1 MSRVIIL
8 VIPYSAWIL
17 GKTNITIASLTRL
30 FSLMRAK
37 KIVRLI
43 YLPWQKP
50 TSKTETPSMLS
61 NSLRKAFKR
70 DGNRRFNKRINWLS
84 SLTKHSELQTKLAW
98 TLTRSNLNIIR
109 LCTFAKK
116 SRRRRTLWLSWKMS
130 WPNVNQVRSTAYSC
144 SQLSWKRNWLW
155 SSR

>member
-8 VIPYSAWIL
+8 VIPFSAWIL
-17 GKTNITIASLTRL
+17 GKTNITIASLTRP
-30 FSLMRAK
+30 FSLMRTK
-37 KIVRLI
+37 RKVRLI

-70 DGNRRFNKRINWLS
+70 DGNRRFNRRINWLS

-109 LCTFAKK
+109 PCTFAKK
-116 SRRRRTLWLSWKMS
+116 SRRRRTLWPYWKMW
-130 WPNVNQVRSTAYSC
+130 WPNVNQVRSTACSC
-144 SQLSWKRNWLW
+144 SQ
-155 SSR
+155 